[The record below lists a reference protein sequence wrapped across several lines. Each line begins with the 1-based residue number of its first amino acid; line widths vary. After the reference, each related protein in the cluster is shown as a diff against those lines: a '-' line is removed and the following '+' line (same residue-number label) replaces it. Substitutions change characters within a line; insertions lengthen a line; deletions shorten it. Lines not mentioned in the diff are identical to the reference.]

1 MMYKLFA
8 RVNENDFSIPKTQLD
23 NSSFATILQIVFG
36 IAGGVAL
43 IIFMLA
49 GLKYITSRGDPSA
62 VAKAK
67 NTILYA
73 IIGLIVTAFAFTIVT
88 FVVKSV

>member
-1 MMYKLFA
+1 MRYLFGLSQT
-8 RVNENDFSIPKTQLD
+8 DFDVPQPTVG
-23 NSSFATILQIVFG
+23 NGTFTTILQVVFG
-36 IAGGVAL
+36 IMGGVAL

-49 GLKYITSRGDPSA
+49 GLKYITSRGDPAA

-73 IIGLIVTAFAFTIVT
+73 VVGLAVAVFAFAIVT
-88 FVVKSV
+88 FVVRTV

>member
-1 MMYKLFA
+1 MKYLFGLSQTDFDVPQA
-8 RVNENDFSIPKTQLD
+8 SVNSGTFT
-23 NSSFATILQIVFG
+23 TILQIVFG
-36 IAGGVAL
+36 IMGGVAL

-49 GLKYITSRGDPSA
+49 GLKYITSQGDASA

-73 IIGLIVTAFAFTIVT
+73 IIGLAVAAFAFTIVT

>member
-1 MMYKLFA
+1 MRLLFGLDQNSFDVPHQT
-8 RVNENDFSIPKTQLD
+8 VNSGT
-23 NSSFATILQIVFG
+23 SSTILQIVFG
-36 IAGGVAL
+36 IAAGIAL
-43 IIFMLA
+43 IVFMLA
-49 GLKYITSRGDPSA
+49 GLKYITSRGDPAA

-73 IIGLIVTAFAFTIVT
+73 VIGLIVAAFAFTIVT

>member
-1 MMYKLFA
+1 MKYLFGLSQTDFDVPQA
-8 RVNENDFSIPKTQLD
+8 SVNSGTFT
-23 NSSFATILQIVFG
+23 TILQIVFG
-36 IAGGVAL
+36 IMGGIAL

-49 GLKYITSRGDPSA
+49 GLKYITSQGDASA

-73 IIGLIVTAFAFTIVT
+73 IIGLAVAAFAFTIVT

>member
-1 MMYKLFA
+1 MKYFLGLTQ
-8 RVNENDFSIPKTQLD
+8 NDFDVPQATINNGTFS
-23 NSSFATILQIVFG
+23 TILQVVFG
-36 IAGGVAL
+36 IMGGIAL

-49 GLKYITSRGDPSA
+49 GLKYITSRGDPAA

-73 IIGLIVTAFAFTIVT
+73 VIGLAVSIFAFTIVT
-88 FVVKSV
+88 FVVRSV

>member
-1 MMYKLFA
+1 MRYLFGLDQ
-8 RVNENDFSIPKTQLD
+8 NDFNVPKTVVD
-23 NSSFATILQIVFG
+23 NNTFGTVLQIVFG

-43 IIFMLA
+43 IILMLA
-49 GLKYITSRGDPSA
+49 GLKYITSRGDPAA

-73 IIGLIVTAFAFTIVT
+73 VIGLAVAAFAFTIVA
-88 FVVKSV
+88 FVVRTV

>member
-1 MMYKLFA
+1 MKYFFGLTQQDFDVPQA
-8 RVNENDFSIPKTQLD
+8 SVNNGTFT
-23 NSSFATILQIVFG
+23 TVLQIVFG
-36 IAGGVAL
+36 IMGGVAL

-49 GLKYITSRGDPSA
+49 GLKYITSQGDPAA

-73 IIGLIVTAFAFTIVT
+73 IIGLIVAAFAFTIVT
-88 FVVKSV
+88 YVVRTV

>member
-1 MMYKLFA
+1 MRYFFGLNEKDFDVPQPM
-8 RVNENDFSIPKTQLD
+8 VNNDIFT
-23 NSSFATILQIVFG
+23 TILQIVFG

-43 IIFMLA
+43 IVFMLA
-49 GLKYITSRGDPSA
+49 GLKYITSRGDPAA

-73 IIGLIVTAFAFTIVT
+73 IIGLIVSVFAFTIVT
-88 FVVKSV
+88 FVVRTV